1 MTIFALPFLFL
12 KYNTLIFAEA
22 LCNLI
27 YPLGIS
33 WLFFLLWQSDGSHNK
48 VLEKNTILII
58 NKISFVENLYILEVK
73 IKFRLEFLTKVDS
86 QFPFFSSPNSSII
99 RVRRKKKLRFNLG

>member
-1 MTIFALPFLFL
+1 MSIFALPFLFL

-33 WLFFLLWQSDGSHNK
+33 LFFFYYGSHNK

-73 IKFRLEFLTKVDS
+73 IKFRLEFLT
-86 QFPFFSSPNSSII
+86 
-99 RVRRKKKLRFNLG
+99 

>member
-1 MTIFALPFLFL
+1 MSAGNKLV
-12 KYNTLIFAEA
+12 
-22 LCNLI
+22 
-27 YPLGIS
+27 
-33 WLFFLLWQSDGSHNK
+33 FFCYGSHNK

-58 NKISFVENLYILEVK
+58 NKISFVETLYILEVK

-99 RVRRKKKLRFNLG
+99 RVRREKKLRFNLG